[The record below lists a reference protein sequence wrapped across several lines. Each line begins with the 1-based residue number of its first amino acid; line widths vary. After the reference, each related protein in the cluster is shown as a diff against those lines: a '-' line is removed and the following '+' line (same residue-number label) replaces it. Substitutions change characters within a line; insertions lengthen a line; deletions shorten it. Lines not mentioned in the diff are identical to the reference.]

1 MELETIQFDL
11 DKDLDKELDKELK
24 EIKEYF
30 EEELKKKIIKIRLN
44 IENIQK
50 HLHIVDKEILQDIIK
65 LLEINIINLSN
76 IWRKNKPMRKLL
88 ENIYHDT
95 RNLAIYLHN
104 E

>member
-11 DKDLDKELDKELK
+11 DKELDKEDKELK